1 MNVTIEIPENIAN
14 LPVESL
20 AMMAFVFTTSAQRS
34 KQSSPE
40 HLASWLAASVILAV
54 AEQKNNAVLNNANN

>member
-54 AEQKNNAVLNNANN
+54 AEKKDEAALGIPNN